1 MDPNA
6 YIKNLVE
13 TVPAYNLSS
22 DDKKCIQF
30 EGVEKYIYNKLA
42 SNKFRNSAIPEALSD
57 SIKKSVKYCISNKL
71 PIHIMFPF
79 GAYKRWNLPTHPG
92 IDFAEVFNMALL
104 REYLAPIAAGYEHGV
119 ILHYYSVE
127 LFVERNNHIPQENIN
142 FYEHEFLELMKVFT
156 PFLPK
161 NMQFKFTNLRE
172 EISQEDALNAV
183 DIKVEELRKNWINI
197 PEKDKELKIKR
208 AKVNCKVDSNSE
220 EYEKVILEAVFVHD
234 AFSSQCWDKGGKVVW
249 ITGPDMIT
257 IGNSYTGSWGIHIKS
272 SQTSRVNFWV
282 GFGALIQTKNSF
294 LPTILSQ
301 EQYTEKE
308 QKLVHYPISFFG
320 MKFKSLKSAPVLE
333 EL

>member
-1 MDPNA
+1 MDPNH
-6 YIKNLVE
+6 YIKNLIE
-13 TVPAYNLSS
+13 TVPTYTLTN

-30 EGVEKYIYNKLA
+30 EGIEKYIYNKLA
-42 SNKFRNSAIPEALSD
+42 SSKFRNSAIPEKLADSMKK
-57 SIKKSVKYCISNKL
+57 SIKHCVTNML

-79 GAYKRWNLPTHPG
+79 GAYKRWNLPSHPG

-127 LFVERNNHIPQENIN
+127 LFVERNNHIPQNNIN
-142 FYEHEFLELMKVFT
+142 FYEHEFLELIAVFT
-156 PFLPK
+156 KYLPQ

-172 EISQEDALNAV
+172 EISQQEAMKAV
-183 DIKVEELRKNWINI
+183 DIKVEELRKNWINL

-208 AKVNCKVDSNSE
+208 AKVNCMVDPNSTD
-220 EYEKVILEAVFVHD
+220 YEKVILEAVFVHD

-272 SQTSRVNFWV
+272 SQSSRVNFWV
-282 GFGALIQTKNSF
+282 GIGALQRQDSKL
-294 LPTILSQ
+294 LPTILSY
-301 EQYTEKE
+301 EQFLEINDSKLIEKISYFRNTFSNLN
-308 QKLVHYPISFFG
+308 KILVI
-320 MKFKSLKSAPVLE
+320 
-333 EL
+333 